1 MNINTTTQESQLNA
15 SFVKALGELRNV
27 AKNAVNPHFRN
38 RYASLDAILDDVRPI
53 LAAHNLGIS
62 QEPLF
67 EDGKAGV
74 VTRIIHESG
83 ESRESTLLLPIKD
96 QTAQGVGSA
105 LTYAKRYAISSILG
119 ITADDDDDG
128 ELASKPAV
136 AKPII
141 KAEAPKAKPEKA
153 KEAIVAELI
162 EISNKAIEAA
172 DPLTELSSIM
182 WDAGIE
188 DSHVI
193 EFLIAKKAIKDR
205 RVLLKDVNPKV
216 IARIV
221 EKWDDV
227 LAFKPAI

>member
-1 MNINTTTQESQLNA
+1 MNINTTTPESQLNA

-53 LAAHNLGIS
+53 LASLPIS

-153 KEAIVAELI
+153 KEAIVAELV

-216 IARIV
+216 IARLV

-227 LAFKPAI
+227 LAFKPAL

>member
-38 RYASLDAILDDVRPI
+38 RYASLDAILDDVRPV

-74 VTRIIHESG
+74 VTRLIHASG

-128 ELASKPAV
+128 ELASKPV
-136 AKPII
+136 VQKPII
-141 KAEAPKAKPEKA
+141 KAEAPKVKPEKA
-153 KEAIVAELI
+153 PEDTKGLRINHL
-162 EISNKAIEAA
+162 EI
-172 DPLTELSSIM
+172 LTSMM
-182 WDAGIE
+182 WSDDINDA
-188 DSHVI
+188 HVI
-193 EFLIAKKAIKDR
+193 EFLIANKMP
-205 RVLLKDVNPKV
+205 DVNRKTLIADLPEKV
-216 IARIV
+216 IERLIS
-221 EKWDDV
+221 KWNAV
-227 LAFKPAI
+227 KAFKPAL

>member
-53 LAAHNLGIS
+53 LAAHNLGLS

-74 VTRIIHESG
+74 VTRIIHSSG
-83 ESRESTLLLPIKD
+83 EYRASILLLPVKD

-136 AKPII
+136 AKIGL

-153 KEAIVAELI
+153 KEAIVAELV

-205 RVLLKDVNPKV
+205 SVLLKDVNPKV
-216 IARIV
+216 IARLV

-227 LAFKPAI
+227 LAFKPAL

>member
-1 MNINTTTQESQLNA
+1 MNINTTTPESQLNA

-38 RYASLDAILDDVRPI
+38 RYASLDAILDDVRPV
-53 LAAHNLGIS
+53 LASHNLGIS

-74 VTRIIHESG
+74 VTRIIHSSG
-83 ESRESTLLLPIKD
+83 EVRESTLLLPIKD

-128 ELASKPAV
+128 ELASKPV
-136 AKPII
+136 IAKPII

-153 KEAIVAELI
+153 PEATKELP
-162 EISNKAIEAA
+162 SK
-172 DPLTELSSIM
+172 PLEMLSSMM
-182 WDAGIE
+182 WSDDIL

-193 EFLIAKKAIKDR
+193 EFLVANK
-205 RVLLKDVNPKV
+205 VLTTRNVKLKDIPDKV
-216 IARIV
+216 IERLITA
-221 EKWDDV
+221 WDKV
-227 LAFKPAI
+227 KAFKPAL

>member
-1 MNINTTTQESQLNA
+1 M
-15 SFVKALGELRNV
+15 
-27 AKNAVNPHFRN
+27 
-38 RYASLDAILDDVRPI
+38 DDVRPI
-53 LAAHNLGIS
+53 LAAHNLGLS

-74 VTRIIHESG
+74 VTRIIHSSG
-83 ESRESTLLLPIKD
+83 EYRASILLLPVKD

-153 KEAIVAELI
+153 KEAIVAELV

-205 RVLLKDVNPKV
+205 SVLLKDVNPKV
-216 IARIV
+216 IARLV

-227 LAFKPAI
+227 LAFKPAL

>member
-38 RYASLDAILDDVRPI
+38 RYASLDAILDHVRPI
-53 LAAHNLGIS
+53 LAAHNLGLS

-128 ELASKPAV
+128 ELASKPVV

-153 KEAIVAELI
+153 KEAIVAELV

-216 IARIV
+216 IARLV

>member
-1 MNINTTTQESQLNA
+1 
-15 SFVKALGELRNV
+15 
-27 AKNAVNPHFRN
+27 
-38 RYASLDAILDDVRPI
+38 LDDVRPI
-53 LAAHNLGIS
+53 LAAHNLGLS

-74 VTRIIHESG
+74 VTRIIHSSG
-83 ESRESTLLLPIKD
+83 EYRASILLLPVKD

-141 KAEAPKAKPEKA
+141 KAEAPKAKPEKT
-153 KEAIVAELI
+153 KEAIVADLV

-172 DPLTELSSIM
+172 DPLTELSSII

-205 RVLLKDVNPKV
+205 SVLLKNVNPKV
-216 IARIV
+216 ISRLI

-227 LAFKPAI
+227 LAFKPAL

>member
-1 MNINTTTQESQLNA
+1 MNINTNTPESQLNA

-53 LAAHNLGIS
+53 LAAHNLGLS

-74 VTRIIHESG
+74 VTRIIHSSG
-83 ESRESTLLLPIKD
+83 EYRASILLLPVKD

-153 KEAIVAELI
+153 KEAIVADLV

-172 DPLTELSSIM
+172 DPLTELSSII

-205 RVLLKDVNPKV
+205 SVLLKNVNPKV
-216 IARIV
+216 ISRLI

-227 LAFKPAI
+227 LAFKPAL

>member
-1 MNINTTTQESQLNA
+1 MNINTTTPESQLNA

-53 LAAHNLGIS
+53 LASHNLGLS

-74 VTRIIHESG
+74 VTRIIHASG
-83 ESRESTLLLPIKD
+83 ETRESTLLLPIKD

-128 ELASKPAV
+128 ELASKPVV

-141 KAEAPKAKPEKA
+141 KAEAPKPKPEKA
-153 KEAIVAELI
+153 PESPKELP
-162 EISNKAIEAA
+162 ST
-172 DPLTELSSIM
+172 PLEMLSSMM
-182 WDAGIE
+182 WSDDIL

-193 EFLIAKKAIKDR
+193 EFLVANK
-205 RVLLKDVNPKV
+205 VLKTRNVKLKDIPENLIERLIAAWDKV
-216 IARIV
+216 
-221 EKWDDV
+221 K
-227 LAFKPAI
+227 AFKPVL